1 MADELR
7 QALAMHQAGQ
17 LIQAALLYDH
27 VLKQRSDHAEA
38 LHLRGVLHHQM
49 GEHEQAVDKI
59 SRALALRPSIAL
71 YHANLAEAYRALGQL
86 ERAAGAART
95 AIRLDPDYAEALNN
109 LGLAL
114 QGLGRHPEAVEHF
127 HKALQLQPDFAAVHN
142 NLGIS
147 LRELHD
153 SDGALQHFRRAVEL
167 QPDFTGAHTNLG
179 LLLLDLGKLDEA
191 LPHCREA
198 ARLQPQVAALHHNL
212 ATALRG
218 TKDYVGA
225 RAAYLEA
232 VRLDPNLVVAHAHLG
247 MLLQQEGQTNEALP
261 WLKQAVELEPNSVPA
276 WTALADAY
284 MELEDFAA
292 AIPCWERV
300 LALDAHKADA
310 YRSLGLA
317 MQEEGR
323 LDEAMVR
330 YQLAQQLEPQVPVT
344 YLNMG
349 GLHEERVELAEA
361 EAVFREALRMQPTF
375 ALAHARLATLL
386 RGQLPYEDQAAVEG
400 RLADTGLAKG
410 PRARLLFGYAHVQD
424 AKGDYAGAAASL
436 VEANALAAEL
446 NSDSKPYAPTDH
458 EKFVQRM
465 CNSFDATMFARL
477 AGSGSPTRRP
487 VFVLGLPRS
496 GTTLVEQILASHAQ
510 MHGAGEL
517 RYARQSFER
526 LPALVGRSGPPIAC
540 LADLDAATLR
550 QLAEGHDERLRQL
563 NGDKPRVVDKMPDNY
578 MYLGML
584 AAMFPQAV
592 FIHCRRNLRDVA
604 VSCWMTDFRSIRWAN
619 NIEHIAHRFN
629 QYWRLMAHWRQ
640 VLPVPLHEVDYEE
653 TVTDLEGVARRLVA
667 ACGLEWDPACL
678 EFHRTWR
685 PIRTASVIQVRQPVY
700 QRSVARW
707 KNYQPYL
714 ADLFARLPEDVDRP
728 LVVGDLDIPEH
739 NGLDSS
745 RAEATRDD
753 GDDPHG

>member
-7 QALAMHQAGQ
+7 QALTLHQAGQ
-17 LIQAALLYDH
+17 RGQAALLYDH
-27 VLKQRSDHAEA
+27 ILKHKADHAEA

-49 GEHEQAVDKI
+49 GEHAQAADKI
-59 SRALALRPSIAL
+59 NRAVALRPSVAI

-95 AIRLDPDYAEALNN
+95 AVRLDPDYAEAHNN

-114 QGLGRHPEAVEHF
+114 QGLGRHKEAAEHF
-127 HKALQLQPDFAAVHN
+127 RKALQLLPDFVGVHN

-153 SDGALQHFRRAVEL
+153 GDGALQHFRRAVEL

-179 LLLLDLGKLDEA
+179 LLLLDLNKPDEA

-198 ARLQPQVAALHHNL
+198 VRLQPQVAALHHNL

-218 TKDYVGA
+218 AKDFVAA

-247 MLLQQEGQTNEALP
+247 MLLQQEGQHSEALP
-261 WLKQAVELEPNSVPA
+261 WLKQAVELEPTSISA
-276 WTALADAY
+276 WTALAEAY
-284 MELEDFAA
+284 LELEDFAV

-300 LALDAHKADA
+300 LELDANRADA
-310 YRSLGLA
+310 HRSLGWAL
-317 MQEEGR
+317 QEEGR

-330 YQLAQQLEPQVPVT
+330 YRLAQLLEPQVPVS
-344 YLNMG
+344 YLNQG
-349 GLHEERVELAEA
+349 GLHEERGELVEA
-361 EAVFREALRMQPTF
+361 ETAFREALRVQPTF
-375 ALAHARLATLL
+375 APAHARLATLL
-386 RGQLPYEDQAAVEG
+386 RGKLPYEDQAALEA
-400 RLADTGLAKG
+400 RLADDGLAKG

-424 AKGDYAGAAASL
+424 AKGDYVGAASSL
-436 VEANALAAEL
+436 AEANALSAEV
-446 NSDSKPYAPTDH
+446 NADSRAYAPADH

-465 CNSFDATMFARL
+465 CDSFDAALFARL
-477 AGSGSPTRRP
+477 SSGGLPTGRP

-496 GTTLVEQILASHAQ
+496 GTTLIEQILASHAQ
-510 MHGAGEL
+510 VYGAGEL

-526 LPALVGRSGPPIAC
+526 LPALLGRAGPPIAC
-540 LADLDAATLR
+540 LSDLDAATLR
-550 QLAEGHDERLRQL
+550 QMAEQHDERLRQL
-563 NGDKPRVVDKMPDNY
+563 NSDSPRIVDKMPDNY
-578 MYLGML
+578 LYLGLL

-592 FIHCRRNLRDVA
+592 FIHCRRDLRDVA

-619 NIEHIAHRFN
+619 HLENIAHRFT
-629 QYWRLMAHWRQ
+629 QYHRVMAHWRQ
-640 VLPVPLHEVDYEE
+640 VLPVRLHEVAYEE

-667 ACGLEWDPACL
+667 ACGLDWDPACL
-678 EFHRTWR
+678 EFHRTLR
-685 PIRTASVIQVRQPVY
+685 PIRTASVVQVRQPVY

-714 ADLFARLPEDVDRP
+714 ADLFARLPEEADPP
-728 LVVGDLDIPEH
+728 LVVGRHE
-739 NGLDSS
+739 
-745 RAEATRDD
+745 
-753 GDDPHG
+753 